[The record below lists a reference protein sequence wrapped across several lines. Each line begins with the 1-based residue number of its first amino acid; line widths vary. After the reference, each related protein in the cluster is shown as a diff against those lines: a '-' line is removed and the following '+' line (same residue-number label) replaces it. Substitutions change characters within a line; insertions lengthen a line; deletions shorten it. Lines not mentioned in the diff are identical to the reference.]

1 MGRHP
6 SQPERLHAGLF
17 STGMMIVLA
26 LVMSP
31 VTRAQQPTQQEI
43 NLPALGHY
51 AVVAG
56 VIEGS
61 DIIDYRVSGER
72 GQVLSVDLNAR
83 SGSTYFNIVSENSET
98 ALFIG
103 ATEGEVADVSLPG
116 PGDYRIRVYQ
126 MRSAARRG
134 ERSEFSLGVSLGAPE
149 YADGLSGGPD
159 YWRVNLEQGGG
170 LNLRGGPSTRYASVG
185 VLRAGTPLE
194 NRGCRMTGA
203 ERWCNIRAA
212 GSGVTGWAAGQY
224 LTEGPAPRSPE
235 NMPGGPQ
242 GAGRPFDATGYLACG
257 RAGEVLAQQCPFGVI
272 REGPGNAGIWIATGS
287 GERHILFEQGVPVA
301 VTPAGDFS
309 HNRDGDSTH
318 IGVDGEGYVIP
329 DAVVFGG

>member
-1 MGRHP
+1 MGRYP
-6 SQPERLHAGLF
+6 TQPERSHVGLF
-17 STGMMIVLA
+17 SMGMMIVAA

-31 VTRAQQPTQQEI
+31 GAPAQQPAQQEI

-61 DIIDYRVSGER
+61 DIIDYQVSGER

-83 SGSTYFNIVSENSET
+83 SGSAYFNVLPDNSET

-159 YWRVNLEQGGG
+159 YW
-170 LNLRGGPSTRYASVG
+170 
-185 VLRAGTPLE
+185 
-194 NRGCRMTGA
+194 
-203 ERWCNIRAA
+203 
-212 GSGVTGWAAGQY
+212 
-224 LTEGPAPRSPE
+224 
-235 NMPGGPQ
+235 
-242 GAGRPFDATGYLACG
+242 
-257 RAGEVLAQQCPFGVI
+257 
-272 REGPGNAGIWIATGS
+272 
-287 GERHILFEQGVPVA
+287 
-301 VTPAGDFS
+301 
-309 HNRDGDSTH
+309 
-318 IGVDGEGYVIP
+318 
-329 DAVVFGG
+329 